1 MTTIDIDRYHTAVDI
16 ALTVA
21 ELQRSGQQPHV
32 PDVDELLQRERD
44 GYVFDFCAGV
54 YVPADEPTIDELIAD
69 SRRDEDADAAWM
81 GMYGWM
87 L

>member
-1 MTTIDIDRYHTAVDI
+1 MNTIDIDRHHTAVDI

-32 PDVDELLQRERD
+32 PDVDELIARERD
-44 GYVFDFCAGV
+44 GYVFDFIAGA
-54 YVPADEPTIDELIAD
+54 YLPTDEPTTDELIAD
-69 SRRDEDADAAWM
+69 ERRELDSDAAWM
-81 GMYGWM
+81 GYFGWM